1 MKPTALN
8 TKKKMHINPK
18 VVIRTPM
25 KKKNSS
31 HLTLIDLDRRLSI
44 ESVLIDIGME
54 KYINVFQ
61 KEEVSFY

>member
-1 MKPTALN
+1 MKPTASN
-8 TKKKMHINPK
+8 PRKKMPISPK

-25 KKKNSS
+25 NKKNVSQ
-31 HLTLIDLDRRLSI
+31 LTIDMDRRLSI

-61 KEEVSFY
+61 KEEVSLF